1 VDLRQFWYVIAESS
15 ELKGQQPLGTQV
27 LDEWIVCFRNTE
39 EKAVAFPDRCLH
51 RCGRL
56 SRGSVVNGGELKCPY
71 HGWQYDGS
79 GKVVA
84 LPSEGGREAAAKKN
98 LRTHPYETREQDG
111 YVYVRLATPD
121 NDAADPQPEPFAMPH
136 WQKPG
141 WQNLRLVHDF
151 GNTVTNCVENFIDV
165 PHTAFV
171 HHGIFRK
178 EASQRLEADVRR
190 ADGEVHISYRNE
202 KDNLGSFSWFLNPKG
217 DPVFHTD
224 SFLMPNITHVV
235 YRVGKGERVEYLIT
249 SQSVPMTDD
258 STRVYTDITFRFGAW
273 SWFARPF
280 ARHQAKRVIRQDIE
294 ELDAQMEVIQKYGQ
308 RFIDT
313 PADRIHHLV
322 TEIRDSLIRGE
333 DPRTL
338 PNAEETVEFW
348 V

>member
-1 VDLRQFWYVIAESS
+1 VDQRQFWYVIAESGD
-15 ELKGQQPLGTQV
+15 LKKERPLAAQV
-27 LDEWIVCFRNTE
+27 LDEWIVCFRDQQG
-39 EKAVAFPDRCLH
+39 KAVAFPDRCIH

-56 SRGSVVNGGELKCPY
+56 SRGSIVEGGELKCPY

-79 GKVVA
+79 GKVVS
-84 LPSEGGREAAAKKN
+84 LPSEGGREAAAAKN
-98 LRTHPYETREQDG
+98 LRTRPYETREQDG
-111 YVYVRLATPD
+111 YVYVRLAAPED
-121 NDAADPQPEPFAMPH
+121 SAPSEPFAMPH
-136 WQKPG
+136 WQQSG

-202 KDNLGSFSWFLNPKG
+202 KDNLGSFSWFLNPNA
-217 DPVFHTD
+217 DPVHHTD

-235 YRVGKGERVEYLIT
+235 YRIGKGERVEYLIT
-249 SQSVPMTDD
+249 SQSVPMTDE
-258 STRVYTDITFRFGAW
+258 STRVYTDITFRFGVW

-280 ARHQAKRVIRQDIE
+280 ARRQAKRVIRQDIE
-294 ELDAQMEVIQKYGQ
+294 ELDAQMEVIRKYGQ

-338 PNAEETVEFW
+338 PNAEETIEFW